1 MSEDRVERILD
12 AAYQCFTRHGVRK
25 TTMDD
30 IAAAAGMSRPAVY
43 QYVRNKEDAF
53 RRLAERIFGRA
64 LDRAREAAAGPGT
77 LTQRLDRIL
86 AVKLAVTQGLV
97 RESPHAGELLGENS
111 RIAADLDRAFMDEM
125 VRLLTGTIIGA
136 AAEAGLALT
145 DENAREV
152 AELALALTRG
162 LEADLSDPD
171 RPRERLRNGVAL
183 LVAGLAAAAPTSR
196 TPVGRTP
203 PPPAAR
209 TRNSPPAAAGR
220 SRST

>member
-1 MSEDRVERILD
+1 VSEARVERVLD

-53 RRLAERIFGRA
+53 RRLAARIFDRA
-64 LDRAREAAAGPGT
+64 LADARAAADAGGT

-86 AVKLAVTQGLV
+86 AVKLGVTQRLY
-97 RESPHAGELLGENS
+97 RESPHASELLGENS
-111 RIAADLDRAFMDEM
+111 RVAADLDRAFMADMTE
-125 VRLLTGTIIGA
+125 LLTSTITDA
-136 AAEAGLALT
+136 TALADLAFSEDT
-145 DENAREV
+145 AREV

-171 RPRERLRNGVAL
+171 RPRERLRNGIAL
-183 LVAGLAAAAPTSR
+183 LVAGLAAAATPTSR
-196 TPVGRTP
+196 
-203 PPPAAR
+203 
-209 TRNSPPAAAGR
+209 
-220 SRST
+220 